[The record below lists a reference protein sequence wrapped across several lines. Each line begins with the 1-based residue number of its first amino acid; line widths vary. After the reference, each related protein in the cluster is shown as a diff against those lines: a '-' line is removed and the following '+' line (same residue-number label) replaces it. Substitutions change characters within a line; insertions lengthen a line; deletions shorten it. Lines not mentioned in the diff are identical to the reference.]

1 MTINLGT
8 AIQSLN
14 TKNGNSHE
22 FVVNGEPTNETEYN
36 SNVNYISGADE
47 NGIAVFSDTKP
58 YTWDEV
64 NAEKTLLQTEYDNNQ
79 YQRDRANEYPELKE
93 QLDKLYHDI
102 SNGTLD
108 NTGDFYTAIKAV
120 KDKYPKA

>member
-1 MTINLGT
+1 MTDIAN

-14 TKNGNSHE
+14 KKGGNSHE
-22 FVVNGEPTNETEYN
+22 FVCRGEPTNEAEYN
-36 SNVNYISGADE
+36 SNVDYVSGADA
-47 NGIAVFSDTKP
+47 NGTAIFSDTKP
-58 YTWDEV
+58 YTWSEV
-64 NAEKTLLQTEYDNNQ
+64 SAEKALLQTEYNNNE
-79 YQRDRANEYPELKE
+79 YQRNRANEYPELKE

-108 NTGDFYTAIKAV
+108 NTGDFYTAIQAV